1 MTVNIFRLIA
11 AALAFV
17 ICASEGSRRS
27 RALKERSEFT
37 AEIQSMIERF
47 SVGIRYSAK
56 NSDEL
61 LDAENGRF
69 ARMVKSFKE
78 QTNNTRLA
86 WEMACSELPQYPDET
101 AVLRELGASFGTM
114 DTDNTLRLLECCQA
128 EISSLKN
135 TAEAEYSKRGKAVF
149 QVGALCG
156 IGAAIL
162 II

>member
-1 MTVNIFRLIA
+1 MNILRIIA

-17 ICASEGSRRS
+17 ICASEGVRRS
-27 RALKERSEFT
+27 RALKERAEFL
-37 AEIQSMIERF
+37 AEIQSLLERF

-56 NSDEL
+56 KTDEL

-69 ARMVKSFKE
+69 AQLVKSFKE
-78 QTNNTRLA
+78 QTVNTRLA
-86 WEMACSELPQYPDET
+86 WEEACGALPQYPDE
-101 AVLRELGASFGTM
+101 ASVLRELGASFGTM
-114 DTDNTLRLLECCQA
+114 DTDNTLRLLECCQT
-128 EISSLKN
+128 EISALRTS
-135 TAEAEYSKRGKAVF
+135 AEAEYSKRGKAVF